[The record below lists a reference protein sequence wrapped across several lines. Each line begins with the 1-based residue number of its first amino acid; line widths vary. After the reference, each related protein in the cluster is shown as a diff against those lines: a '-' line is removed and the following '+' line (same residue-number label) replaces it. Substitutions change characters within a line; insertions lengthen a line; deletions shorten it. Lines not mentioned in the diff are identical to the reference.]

1 MKLPVFELVEKTA
14 ALLRQNRSMLEMMA
28 SQLQAIFA
36 VVFTDNAESLV
47 TITSRVKGEDSLR
60 EKILRKRLYKRYTYP
75 EGIFQNLSDL
85 IGLRVECRFL
95 EDEAILYQSILKQ
108 FTQQAED
115 GYSYCPGNHE
125 VRLDLRS
132 PQPQTQN
139 NGFSIYRIDGMY
151 GEIGQSVR
159 FELQIKAMV
168 HVFWAEVEHE
178 IIYKNNSYMLMD
190 SFMKELLSLAYANLS
205 LVDNQLY
212 LIYKQTQAQSEPVQ
226 NYVRAGAV
234 RSLFAKAISD
244 LFYHKMRQSLG
255 FTLNFR
261 HSCDILSRYLL
272 EKQVRLVDQSPVTVI
287 ELMSRI
293 NKVMSLDIDFE
304 EPLVLE
310 KPFRGEEPFTN
321 ILADHLLAQMNTDYE
336 WNIFFRMLFVLEP
349 GNNVEDFSALLL
361 MLRDRIADPELYEP
375 LYRAWSREEAEGFK
389 QYLLIVAA
397 HQMVADGSVQIIY
410 EDTLDQMRE
419 RICNLI
425 NDMACHEPPKERP
438 RLQLWQGG
446 DWN

>member
-1 MKLPVFELVEKTA
+1 
-14 ALLRQNRSMLEMMA
+14 
-28 SQLQAIFA
+28 
-36 VVFTDNAESLV
+36 
-47 TITSRVKGEDSLR
+47 
-60 EKILRKRLYKRYTYP
+60 
-75 EGIFQNLSDL
+75 
-85 IGLRVECRFL
+85 
-95 EDEAILYQSILKQ
+95 
-108 FTQQAED
+108 
-115 GYSYCPGNHE
+115 
-125 VRLDLRS
+125 
-132 PQPQTQN
+132 
-139 NGFSIYRIDGMY
+139 
-151 GEIGQSVR
+151 
-159 FELQIKAMV
+159 
-168 HVFWAEVEHE
+168 
-178 IIYKNNSYMLMD
+178 
-190 SFMKELLSLAYANLS
+190 
-205 LVDNQLY
+205 
-212 LIYKQTQAQSEPVQ
+212 
-226 NYVRAGAV
+226 
-234 RSLFAKAISD
+234 
-244 LFYHKMRQSLG
+244 MRQSLG

-410 EDTLDQMRE
+410 EDTLDQMRDASA
-419 RICNLI
+419 I
-425 NDMACHEPPKERP
+425 
-438 RLQLWQGG
+438 
-446 DWN
+446 